1 MCQVCLFL
9 ADFIANFNVFSS
21 FGHLG
26 RDIGTLEIVI
36 LNFEIQLT
44 GVRGV
49 KSKNYENNR

>member
-1 MCQVCLFL
+1 MYFL
-9 ADFIANFNVFSS
+9 S

-36 LNFEIQLT
+36 LNFEIRLT